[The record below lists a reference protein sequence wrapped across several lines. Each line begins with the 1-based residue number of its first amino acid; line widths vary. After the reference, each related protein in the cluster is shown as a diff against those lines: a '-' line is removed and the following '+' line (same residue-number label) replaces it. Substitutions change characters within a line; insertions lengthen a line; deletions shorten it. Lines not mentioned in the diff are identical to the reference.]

1 MSILLYNVGSE
12 NVGKVKHPTL
22 QGYCALEIGV
32 AVHVACKPIL
42 FFSAQFLTIV
52 QFGAKSVHLAAL
64 QVLQTWYFPCHEF
77 CCYCRSHIRF
87 VFDFLFFNA
96 DSRAEG
102 VEFQTILSASRLSDI
117 FFNASFCRIGRFRF
131 GCLKR

>member
-42 FFSAQFLTIV
+42 FLSAQFLTIV

-77 CCYCRSHIRF
+77 VAIAVLIS
-87 VFDFLFFNA
+87 VLF
-96 DSRAEG
+96 
-102 VEFQTILSASRLSDI
+102 
-117 FFNASFCRIGRFRF
+117 
-131 GCLKR
+131 